1 MKSTPKIQDFEK
13 YFTTLYDEAKNILVQ
28 RQRQYG
34 PANIESLGVPGVFS
48 RLSDDKMS
56 RVKKALNGEVIKGRV
71 VLSDASLA
79 ELQHPSVRDA
89 LIDSAN
95 YALIL
100 ISLIDGKWSDLQ
112 VDYDNPDD
120 GPGY

>member
-1 MKSTPKIQDFEK
+1 MKNTPKTQDFEK
-13 YFTTLYDEAKNILVQ
+13 YFTTLYDEAKDILVQ

-48 RLSDDKMS
+48 RMSDDKMS
-56 RVKKALNGEVIKGRV
+56 RVKKALNGSVIKGRV

-100 ISLIDGKWSDLQ
+100 LSLIDGQWSHLQ
-112 VDYDNPDD
+112 IDYDNPED
-120 GPGY
+120 GAGY

>member
-1 MKSTPKIQDFEK
+1 MKNTPKTQDFEA
-13 YFTTLYDEAKNILVQ
+13 YFTTLYDEAKGILVE

-48 RLSDDKMS
+48 RMSDDKMS
-56 RVKKALNGEVIKGRV
+56 RVKKALNGSVVKGRV

-100 ISLIDGKWSDLQ
+100 LSLIDGQWSNLQ
-112 VDYDNPDD
+112 VDYDSPDD

>member
-1 MKSTPKIQDFEK
+1 MKNTPKTQDFEK
-13 YFTTLYDEAKNILVQ
+13 YFTTLYDEAKDILVQ

-48 RLSDDKMS
+48 RMSDDKMS
-56 RVKKALNGEVIKGRV
+56 RVKKALNGSVIKGRV

-100 ISLIDGKWSDLQ
+100 LSLIAGQWSHLQ
-112 VDYDNPDD
+112 IDYDNPED
-120 GPGY
+120 GAGY

>member
-1 MKSTPKIQDFEK
+1 MKNTPKTQDFEK
-13 YFTTLYDEAKNILVQ
+13 YFTTLYDEAKDILVQ

-48 RLSDDKMS
+48 RMSDDKMS
-56 RVKKALNGEVIKGRV
+56 RVKKALNGSVIKGRV

-100 ISLIDGKWSDLQ
+100 LSLIDGQWSHLQ
-112 VDYDNPDD
+112 IDYNNPED
-120 GPGY
+120 GAGY

>member
-1 MKSTPKIQDFEK
+1 MKSTPKTQDFER
-13 YFTTLYDEAKNILVQ
+13 YFSTLYDEAKGILVE

-48 RLSDDKMS
+48 RMSDDKMS
-56 RVKKALNGEVIKGRV
+56 RVKKALNGSVVKGRV

-100 ISLIDGKWSDLQ
+100 LSLIDGQWSHLQ
-112 VDYDNPDD
+112 IDYDNPND
-120 GPGY
+120 GAGY

>member
-1 MKSTPKIQDFEK
+1 MKNTQKIQDFEK
-13 YFTTLYDEAKNILVQ
+13 YFSKLYDEAKDILVQ

-34 PANIESLGVPGVFS
+34 PSNIESLGVPGVFS

-56 RVKKALNGEVIKGRV
+56 RIKKALNGEVIKGRI

-79 ELQHPSVRDA
+79 ELQHPSVRDT

-100 ISLIDGKWSDLQ
+100 LSLIDGQWSSLQ
-112 VDYDNPDD
+112 LDYDNPDD